1 MYKIFWQPKAVR
13 QLEKIRNIKLK
24 TDIFAMVDMLQDY
37 QSCLGIK
44 PLKNHKYDFRLRV
57 GQYRVLFS
65 VNDIVQVIDIH
76 EVKKHY
82 ERTY

>member
-13 QLEKIRNIKLK
+13 QLEKIRSIKLK
-24 TDIFAMVDMLQDY
+24 TDIFNVVDGLKDY

-44 PLKNHKYDFRLRV
+44 PLKNHRYDFRLRV

-65 VNDIVQVIDIH
+65 VNNVVQVIDR
-76 EVKKHY
+76 Y
-82 ERTY
+82 S